1 MNKVIIR
8 VIATGLFI
16 ASVFAI
22 LMSVVIL
29 AGVGAGYLVN
39 YLFPAINLG
48 SAAIA
53 GVLAFGVAVHCV
65 VQFMRLSARIQLGTP
80 DEDDEDDEDIV
91 PELISEEQVAA
102 MADQVSEAVMMKIG
116 SWGNRRSASSRHRR

>member
-1 MNKVIIR
+1 MKKVIVR

-29 AGVGAGYLVN
+29 AGVGAGYLMN

-53 GVLAFGVAVHCV
+53 GVLAFGVAVNCV
-65 VQFMRLSARIQLGTP
+65 VQFMRLSARMQLGTQ
-80 DEDDEDDEDIV
+80 DEDDEDDEDID
-91 PELISEEQVAA
+91 PDLISEEQVEV

>member
-1 MNKVIIR
+1 MNKVIVR

-53 GVLAFGVAVHCV
+53 GVLAFGVAAHCV
-65 VQFMRLSARIQLGTP
+65 VQFMRLSARMQLGTQ
-80 DEDDEDDEDIV
+80 DEDDEDDEDID
-91 PELISEEQVAA
+91 PELISEEQVEA
-102 MADQVSEAVMMKIG
+102 MADQVSEAVMTKIG
-116 SWGNRRSASSRHRR
+116 SWRNRRSASSRNRR

>member
-1 MNKVIIR
+1 MKKVIVR
-8 VIATGLFI
+8 VIATALFV

-29 AGVGAGYLVN
+29 AGLSAGYLVN

-65 VQFMRLSARIQLGTP
+65 VQFMRLSARMQLGTQ
-80 DEDDEDDEDIV
+80 DEDYEDDEDID
-91 PELISEEQVAA
+91 PELISEEQVEAI
-102 MADQVSEAVMMKIG
+102 ADQVSEAVMMKIG
-116 SWGNRRSASSRHRR
+116 SWGNRRSASSKHRR